1 MPAEVLIYATGY
13 RITFPFL
20 DPAFVSAPNNELP
33 LFKRVVHPRYNNLF
47 FIGLIQP
54 LCATMPIAEL
64 QSRWIAEL
72 LTGTYALPPKA
83 EVERATNEFYESM
96 KARYLASPRHTIQI
110 DCTEY
115 SHDLRKEIRAGRQR
129 AEVLGNTLTIP
140 PLAGGAGPTKAAAE

>member
-1 MPAEVLIYATGY
+1 MKITGTY
-13 RITFPFL
+13 VCRHANAIQYISNVDRVRSIIERRVRIGL
-20 DPAFVSAPNNELP
+20 NC
-33 LFKRVVHPRYNNLF
+33 LF
-47 FIGLIQP
+47 FVGLIQP

-72 LTGTYALPPKA
+72 LTGAYALPPKA

-115 SHDLRKEIRAGRQR
+115 SHDLRKEMRAGHQR

-140 PLAGGAGPTKAAAE
+140 PRTGDVGPAGAAAE